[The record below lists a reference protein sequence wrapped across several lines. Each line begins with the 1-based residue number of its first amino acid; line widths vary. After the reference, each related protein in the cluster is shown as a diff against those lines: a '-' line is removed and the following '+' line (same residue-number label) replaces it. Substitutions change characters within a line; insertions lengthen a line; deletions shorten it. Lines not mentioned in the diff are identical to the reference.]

1 MCAAVLTSRDERIRK
16 NGGGIAAVSFREQME
31 NIRKLILEDESGT
44 WSVFYPVLSED
55 GCEFGRRKLPKTA
68 KIISARK
75 MLRELDRYHDRIFR
89 EEFRSL
95 DTALER
101 KKMFFNSSLVYF
113 IDATDSHEDALGHS
127 QFVSRYAV
135 LLAKALGIGEKGF
148 LQNLERGALLHDI
161 GKIGVPESILRKA
174 GPLTAMERE
183 IIKDHPW
190 LGYKMIEGFGFL
202 RAAAQVV
209 LHHHERFDGKGY
221 PCGLG
226 GSDIPLGARI
236 FSLADTLDAITSDR
250 PYRGG
255 KSFEA
260 AIREIEKSS
269 GTQFDP
275 MIVDV
280 FLSIPKEKWHLAKVQ
295 AQHSLCLP
303 EVH

>member
-1 MCAAVLTSRDERIRK
+1 M
-16 NGGGIAAVSFREQME
+16 SFREQME
-31 NIRKLILEDESGT
+31 NTKKLILEDESGT
-44 WSVFYPVLSED
+44 WSVFYPVLRE
-55 GCEFGRRKLPKTA
+55 GEFEFGRRGFPKTA

-75 MLRELDRYHDRIFR
+75 MLRELDRCHDRVFR
-89 EEFRSL
+89 EEFRNL
-95 DTALER
+95 DAALER
-101 KKMFFNSSLVYF
+101 KQAFFNSSLVYF
-113 IDATDSHEDALGHS
+113 IAATDSHEDTLGHS
-127 QFVSRYAV
+127 QFVSRYTV
-135 LLAKALGIGEKGF
+135 LLAKALGIREKGF

-183 IIKDHPW
+183 VIKDHPW

-221 PCGLG
+221 PYGLA

-260 AIREIEKSS
+260 AIREIERSS

-280 FLSIPKEKWHLAKVQ
+280 FLSIPREKWRLAKIQ
-295 AQHSLCLP
+295 AQHSLRLP
-303 EVH
+303 EAH